1 MRLVAGLM
9 VWWVIGSA
17 GAAEWKQFKIIEE
30 GVGDGKATYYI
41 KADDQEQTD
50 VGFRVWYV
58 VSYAKKQQ
66 GDAGAN
72 YQSAKVREE
81 FDCREKRRQQI
92 YWIAYKAAMA
102 GGGIAGSE
110 PPRAWEPVPAG
121 STAEKRMNFVC
132 GGGK

>member
-1 MRLVAGLM
+1 MRLMAKLM
-9 VWWVIGSA
+9 LLSVIGSA
-17 GAAEWKQFKIIEE
+17 GAAEWKHFKIIEE
-30 GVGDGKATYYI
+30 GVGDGKATFYI
-41 KADDQEQTD
+41 KADDQEKTE

-66 GDAGAN
+66 VDGGSD

-81 FDCREKRRQQI
+81 FDCKQKRRQQI

-102 GGGIAGSE
+102 GGGMAGSE

-121 STAEKRMNFVC
+121 SVTEKRMKFVC

>member
-1 MRLVAGLM
+1 MRWVAGLM

-17 GAAEWKQFKIIEE
+17 DAAEWKHFKIIEE

-41 KADDQEQTD
+41 KADDQEKTE

-58 VSYAKKQQ
+58 VSYAKKQR
-66 GDAGAN
+66 GDGGSD

-81 FDCREKRRQQI
+81 FDCRQKRRQQI

-110 PPRAWEPVPAG
+110 APRAWEPVPAG